1 MSTDGEV
8 IQFPGQ
14 PLPLDSDGEEI
25 RLVDAHLLPDEP
37 QGPERRPII
46 PSHLRREN
54 LRDTAEARLELYW
67 YRLRYHGARI
77 PSYVVASTFWSVV
90 GVLKLTAVQLRWW
103 WVTEA
108 TPLRM
113 AAVDGNDPLEYRDQ
127 VKLVRKQRGFRVYV
141 LVAEL
146 LAIVGLIVWLV
157 GFAPRW
163 AAAVSLVAAV
173 PLLAHFGRPA
183 DRPIITRAITPLAS
197 QPLTS
202 DQVTR
207 ALSRL
212 GINELNKAIKE
223 NGQYAI
229 GYPDPVREDG
239 PGWRADVDLP
249 PGVTAAEVIDK
260 RDKLASA
267 LNRPLG
273 CVWPEGDPEVSPG
286 RLVLWVGRKDMVKAP
301 QPAWS
306 LLRSG
311 GVDLFKPF
319 PFGTNQRGRKVS
331 ATLMFVSCVIGGMPR
346 MGKTFAL
353 RLMLLAAA
361 LDPRAEIHAYDLK
374 GTGDLSPLEP
384 VAHRYRAGDDEDDI
398 RYALADLKELQAE
411 LRRRTKEIRDLPRD
425 LCPENKVTP
434 ELANMRSKRLHPIV
448 VGVDECQMWFEH
460 PQRGSEFVQLC
471 TDLVKRGPAVGII
484 VMLATQRPD
493 ANSLPTAISHNALL
507 RFCLKVLNFNANDMV
522 LGGGMHAAGIKA
534 TMFSRRDIGIGYLA
548 GEEADPKIV
557 RTYFIDAAMADRV
570 IKRARAAREAD
581 GRLSGHAI
589 SADDDMPQGPDF
601 DLLAD
606 LKSVW
611 PKGEDKVWSQT
622 LVDRLAE
629 MRPGPYG
636 PWAKLEPTAKAT
648 QLANALKPFRVETG
662 QCWGRATDGGSNNRN
677 GVYWGDLE
685 RALRER
691 RRSPEMAMSLDP

>member
-14 PLPLDSDGEEI
+14 PLPLDRDGEEI
-25 RLVDAHLLPDEP
+25 QLVDSHLLPDDEP

-54 LRDTAEARLELYW
+54 LRDTIDARLELYW
-67 YRLRYHGARI
+67 YRLRYHVARI
-77 PSYVVASTFWSVV
+77 PVYLIASTFWSVV
-90 GVLKLTAVQLRWW
+90 GITKLTATQMRWW
-103 WVTEA
+103 WMTEA

-113 AAVDGNDPLEYRDQ
+113 AAVDSNDPLEYRDQ
-127 VKLVRKQRGFRVYV
+127 VKLARKVRGFRGYA
-141 LVAEL
+141 LLAEL
-146 LAIVGLIVWLV
+146 LAVVSLIVWL
-157 GFAPRW
+157 GWFAPRW

-183 DRPIITRAITPLAS
+183 DRPIITRAVTPLQS
-197 QPLTS
+197 QPLDS
-202 DQVTR
+202 AQVTH

-212 GINELNKAIKE
+212 GLSGINQAIKE
-223 NGQYAI
+223 NGHHAI

-301 QPAWS
+301 QPAWP
-306 LLRSG
+306 LLKSG
-311 GVDLFKPF
+311 TADLFKPF

-353 RLMLLAAA
+353 RLALLAAS

-398 RYALADLKELQAE
+398 RYALADLNELQAE

-448 VGVDECQMWFEH
+448 IGVDECQLWFEH
-460 PQRGSEFVQLC
+460 PNRGAQFKELV

-484 VMLATQRPD
+484 MMLATQRPD

-507 RFCLKVLNFNANDMV
+507 RFCLKVLNHDANDMV
-522 LGGGMHAAGIKA
+522 LGGGMHKAGIKA
-534 TMFSRRDIGIGYLA
+534 TMFSRRDIGIGYMA

-557 RTYFIDAAMADRV
+557 RTYYIDAAMADRV
-570 IKRARAAREAD
+570 VKRARALREHA
-581 GRLSGHAI
+581 GTLSGHAVG
-589 SADDDMPQGPDF
+589 AADDMPQAPEH

-606 LKSVW
+606 VKSVW
-611 PKGEDKVWSQT
+611 PRGQEKVWSQT

-629 MRPGPYG
+629 MRPGAYG
-636 PWAKLEPTAKAT
+636 PWAALEPTQKAT

-662 QCWGRATDGGSNNRN
+662 QVWGQADDGGSPNRN

-685 RALRER
+685 RALHER
-691 RRSPEMAMSLDP
+691 RRSREMATT